1 MKTNLF
7 MKTILIIDDEPDLC
21 AFLKHMLTKEDFQV
35 DCAHTLAEANVKL
48 NMHPHPGVVLL
59 DNNLPDG
66 MGLDYMHS
74 HPVEFAG
81 SNVIMITADPAPSIR
96 EKAASEGISHFLQ
109 KPFSLSHVREMID
122 ETPK

>member
-1 MKTNLF
+1 

-35 DCAHTLAEANVKL
+35 DCAHTLAEAKEKL
-48 NMHPHPGVVLL
+48 NRHPGVVLL

-66 MGLDYMHS
+66 VGLDYMHS

-81 SNVIMITADPAPSIR
+81 SNVIMITADPAPIIR
-96 EKAASEGISHFLQ
+96 EKAANEGISHFLL
-109 KPFSLSHVREMID
+109 KPFSLSRIRELIHRSSQGN
-122 ETPK
+122 P